1 MHTLKIPITHSFW
14 IQRKKK
20 YFISESFWG
29 KEQNN
34 NNSNKLLSS
43 LPTAQYLMKERFVEW
58 LPWFLYMAFGAWP
71 RYLASSS
78 SLQKMPSY
86 KTSIPLAA
94 NKSNSHIT
102 LHPSQQCNWSGSPSR
117 SPFLLQAHAEKRN
130 PRPPE
135 GWGAPKPCYVINSYM
150 VS

>member
-1 MHTLKIPITHSFW
+1 MIERQKRSWLVYLSKLL
-14 IQRKKK
+14 RGKKAT
-20 YFISESFWG
+20 
-29 KEQNN
+29 NN
-34 NNSNKLLSS
+34 NKCSPSLPPS
-43 LPTAQYLMKERFVEW
+43 LPTARYLMKERCAER
-58 LPWFLYMAFGAWP
+58 LPWFWSTAFGAWP

-78 SLQKMPSY
+78 PLQKMPSC

-94 NKSNSHIT
+94 NKSNSHVA

-117 SPFLLQAHAEKRN
+117 DPFLLQAHAAQRN